1 VLALDTSALVKR
13 YLDEDGR
20 EEILALMAS
29 DRSWV
34 ASRLARVE
42 ADIALCR
49 AIAEPERLA
58 TYQAA
63 LASDWNRFTV
73 IAADDVC
80 MERAS
85 QIGCELGIR
94 TLDAIHLAATDG
106 LPRNVTF
113 VSYDRRLR
121 QAADRLGIAVEPRV
135 RP

>member
-20 EEILALMAS
+20 EEILALMAG
-29 DRSWV
+29 DRTWV

-42 ADIALCR
+42 TDIALCR
-49 AIAEPERLA
+49 AIDDPQRLA
-58 TYQAA
+58 TYRAA
-63 LASDWNRFTV
+63 LATDWNRFTV
-73 IAADDVC
+73 IATDDAC
-80 MERAS
+80 MARAA

-121 QAADRLGIAVEPRV
+121 LAANRLGIAVEPRG
-135 RP
+135 RS